1 MSDAVD
7 YERLADRYERRYA
20 THSYES
26 IAAALRGLVAE
37 GRVQGALEVGC
48 GTGHWLREL
57 APLVS
62 RVVGVD
68 PSPGMLRQAQARDGA
83 ARLVR
88 ARANGLPFA
97 SPAFDL
103 IYCVHALHH
112 FEDPRRFVTDAAGI
126 LRPHGALA
134 IIGLDAHVAR
144 ESWYIHKYFDGTWE
158 TDRRRYPPWTDLVSW
173 MDAAGLESVEVRL
186 VERIRKTWS
195 GAQVLDEP
203 LLDKGSTSQL
213 ALLSDEAYAAGV
225 ERMRAEVRRAED
237 EGRQAVFE
245 IDIVIN
251 LAVGRRQV

>member
-1 MSDAVD
+1 VSDKVD
-7 YERLADRYERRYA
+7 YDRLADGYERRYA

-26 IAAALRGLVAE
+26 IAVVLRGLVAD
-37 GRVQGALEVGC
+37 GVQDALEVGC

-68 PSPGMLRQAQARDGA
+68 PSPAMLGQARARGGP

-88 ARANGLPFA
+88 ARANGLPFVER
-97 SPAFDL
+97 AFDL
-103 IYCVHALHH
+103 VYCVHALHH
-112 FEDPRRFVTDAAGI
+112 FDDPRRFVTDAAGI

-134 IIGLDAHVAR
+134 IIGLDAQVSR
-144 ESWYIHKYFDGTWE
+144 ESWYIYQYFEGTWE
-158 TDRRRYPPWTDLVSW
+158 TDRRRYPAWPELTAW
-173 MDAAGLESVEVRL
+173 MAAAGLEAVGARV

-203 LLDKGSTSQL
+203 FLDKGSTSQL

-225 ERMRAEVRRAED
+225 ERIRAEVRRAED
-237 EGRQAVFE
+237 EGRQAVFG
-245 IDIVIN
+245 IDLVLN